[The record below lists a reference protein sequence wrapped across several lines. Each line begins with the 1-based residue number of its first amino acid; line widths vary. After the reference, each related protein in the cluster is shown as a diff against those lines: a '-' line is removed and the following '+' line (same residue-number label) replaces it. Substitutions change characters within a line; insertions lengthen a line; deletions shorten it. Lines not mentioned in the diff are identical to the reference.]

1 MYELDEMNS
10 RQPDMS
16 LLLASRPSP
25 EGPNKL
31 FEGFE
36 GRSRLVRDCRLPR
49 AKDYGVS
56 DDRQLGRLGGLPRE
70 PDGSDIP
77 RRWRVHAPE
86 EDQYLEEHQ
95 FLPGFRILIS
105 RSFEGI

>member
-1 MYELDEMNS
+1 ELDAMNS

-16 LLLASRPSP
+16 LLLASRPSQ
-25 EGPNKL
+25 EGRNKL

-36 GRSRLVRDCRLPR
+36 GRSRLVRDWRLPR
-49 AKDYGVS
+49 AKDHEVS

-70 PDGSDIP
+70 TDGCAIP
-77 RRWRVHAPE
+77 RRWRVRAPV
-86 EDQYLEEHQ
+86 EDEYLEEHQ